1 MDDLQIT
8 ISFTELLTFS
18 ESAKRVPDAEK
29 ALSSLSRRLD
39 GLYGIYTEVLER
51 LRALQHE
58 VDSL

>member
-8 ISFTELLTFS
+8 ISPTELMSLI
-18 ESAKRVPDAEK
+18 ESANRVPDAEK
-29 ALSSLSRRLD
+29 ALSSLSCRLD
-39 GLYGIYTEVLER
+39 GLYGIYTEVFEC